1 MLGRLRRDAGVPG
14 KRLNFFSGKGAFMA
28 TRGLNKVMLIGH
40 LGGDPELKYT
50 PGGAAVATFNIATNE
65 VYKDKDGNQQ
75 EKTDWH
81 RIVAWNKLAETA
93 AEYLK
98 KGQQVYVEG
107 RLQTRSWNDKDG
119 NKRYTTEVV
128 AGTFQFLGRKGDGGG
143 GAPDIPPPSDD
154 LAPPPAPDKE
164 DLPF

>member
-1 MLGRLRRDAGVPG
+1 
-14 KRLNFFSGKGAFMA
+14 MA
-28 TRGLNKVMLIGH
+28 RSLNKVMLIGH

-50 PGGAAVATFNIATNE
+50 PGGAAVATFSVATNE
-65 VYKDKDGNQQ
+65 TYKDKEGNQQ

-81 RIVAWNKLAETA
+81 RIVVWNKLAEIA

-98 KGQQVYVEG
+98 KGRLVYLEG

-128 AGTFQFLGRKGDGGG
+128 AQNLQMLDRKEGG
-143 GAPDIPPPSDD
+143 GAPDIPIPADE
-154 LAPPPAPDKE
+154 LAPPPPQSDRE